1 MKKKGIFVILFIL
14 NLTLLSAKLSAN
26 PFTGKKNSPTP
37 VYQGQPSENILKGQ
51 RILNQKL
58 GDYISAW
65 KENKNFAVLL
75 SILALSFLY
84 GLVHAA
90 GPGHRKT
97 IIFSFY
103 LTKESKR
110 LEPLFTGLA
119 LAGMHG
125 GAAIVLMLIFK
136 GLSGAILSRS
146 NDAMIYMEGISFLIL
161 IILSLYG
168 IIDAVKDINTKKD
181 SNHKKLKLGAILLSG
196 IYPCPAAMLVLVL
209 AVSLNLLALGIFA
222 VIAMSVG
229 MSIPIIAS
237 GYLAWAGRTGLF
249 YRLKGKERI
258 IALIGSILQIAA
270 YGFLLYISVRTA
282 LPFILSLFRMLK

>member
-1 MKKKGIFVILFIL
+1 MRKSLIFIVFFTLNISLLF
-14 NLTLLSAKLSAN
+14 AN
-26 PFTGKKNSPTP
+26 PFTGKKNSPVP
-37 VYQGQPSENILKGQ
+37 VYQGQPSENILHGQ

-58 GDYISAW
+58 GDYISSW
-65 KENKNFAVLL
+65 KENKNFDILV
-75 SILALSFLY
+75 SILAISFLY

-103 LTKESKR
+103 LTKESNG

-125 GAAIVLMLIFK
+125 GAAIILMMIFK

-146 NDAMIYMEGISFLIL
+146 NNAMIYMEGISFLIL
-161 IILSLYG
+161 IVLSLYG

-181 SNHKKLKLGAILLSG
+181 SNHKKLKLGAILISG

-209 AVSLNLLALGIFA
+209 AVSLDILALGIFA
-222 VIAMSVG
+222 AIAMSLG

-237 GYLAWAGRTGLF
+237 GYLAWAGRTSLF
-249 YRLKGKERI
+249 YRLKNKERLVAI
-258 IALIGSILQIAA
+258 TGSILQIGA
-270 YGFLLYISVRTA
+270 YGFLLYISLKTA

>member
-1 MKKKGIFVILFIL
+1 MKKRHIFSILFII
-14 NLTLLSAKLSAN
+14 NMSLLFAN
-26 PFTGKKNSPTP
+26 PFTGKKNSPVP
-37 VYQGQPSENILKGQ
+37 VYQGQPPENILKGQ

-58 GDYISAW
+58 GDYISSW
-65 KENKNFAVLL
+65 KENKDFDVLL
-75 SILALSFLY
+75 SILAISFLY

-103 LTKESKR
+103 LTKESTS

-125 GAAIVLMLIFK
+125 GAAIVLMMIFK

-146 NDAMIYMEGISFLIL
+146 NDTMIYMEGISFLIL

-168 IIDAVKDINTKKD
+168 IIDAVKDINTQKD
-181 SNHKKLKLGAILLSG
+181 SNHKKLKLGAILISG

-209 AVSLNLLALGIFA
+209 AVSLDILALGIFA
-222 VIAMSVG
+222 AIAMSLG

-237 GYLAWAGRTGLF
+237 GYLAWAGRTSLF
-249 YRLKGKERI
+249 YKLKDKERLVG
-258 IALIGSILQIAA
+258 LIGSILQIGA
-270 YGFLLYISVRTA
+270 YGFLLYISVKTA